1 MTLLAKGAT
10 GLEQIFAA
18 IGTGIDDAGPNRA
31 PLFLARLALL
41 LSTELQDD
49 ERALTLISEAAV
61 SAAGE

>member
-1 MTLLAKGAT
+1 MTLLAEGAT
-10 GLEQIFAA
+10 ALERIFAA
-18 IGTGIDDAGPNRA
+18 IGTGIDEAGPKRA